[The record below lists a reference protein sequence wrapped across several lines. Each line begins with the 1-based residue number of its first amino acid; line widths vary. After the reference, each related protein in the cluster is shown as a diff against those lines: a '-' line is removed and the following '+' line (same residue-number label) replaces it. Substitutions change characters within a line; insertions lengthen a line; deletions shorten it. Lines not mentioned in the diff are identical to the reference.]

1 MMIDQAKKHI
11 GVDKMTE
18 VTELLG
24 ANYQTKGRLIR
35 AQIQGL
41 SIVIPSGNLEQLPVA
56 GNYKGVMKIAG
67 QEKLTKIVVNDSTDQ
82 SVPRIIFVDL
92 KHFEELPHVSSLP
105 VSISWVGKEDP
116 LKY

>member
-1 MMIDQAKKHI
+1 MIDQAKKHI

-41 SIVIPSGNLEQLPVA
+41 SIVIPLSASTEIMLFCNQPQVLEPPCKTEFQ
-56 GNYKGVMKIAG
+56 YI
-67 QEKLTKIVVNDSTDQ
+67 
-82 SVPRIIFVDL
+82 
-92 KHFEELPHVSSLP
+92 
-105 VSISWVGKEDP
+105 
-116 LKY
+116 